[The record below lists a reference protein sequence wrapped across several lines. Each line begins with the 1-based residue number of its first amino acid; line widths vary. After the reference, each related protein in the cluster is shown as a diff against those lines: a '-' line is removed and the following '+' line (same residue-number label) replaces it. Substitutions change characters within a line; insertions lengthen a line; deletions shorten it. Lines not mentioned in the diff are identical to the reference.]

1 MGAFLLKDNSQYDG
15 EWHHLLRHGRGR
27 CLFPNLVY
35 YEGSWKDDKLDGYGR
50 LVHPE
55 MDYYEG

>member
-1 MGAFLLKDNSQYDG
+1 M
-15 EWHHLLRHGRGR
+15 RHGRGR
-27 CLFPNLVY
+27 CLFSNLVY

-55 MDYYEG
+55 MDYYEGLFSNGLKNGKGRTT